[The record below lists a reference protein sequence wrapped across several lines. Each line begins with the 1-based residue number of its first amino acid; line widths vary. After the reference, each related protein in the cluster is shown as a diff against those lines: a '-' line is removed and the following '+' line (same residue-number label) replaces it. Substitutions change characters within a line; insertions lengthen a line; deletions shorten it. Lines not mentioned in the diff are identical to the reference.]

1 MALDFP
7 STSRDSNRNA
17 TKDIV
22 HGRNG
27 ETATIRE
34 EGDEECARTLLEF
47 PGRGRHSPLERQ
59 NILGV
64 QCGECLLRN
73 EQLRRAHGD
82 FLGCRQVIYEFG
94 PDATIFFQGAK
105 GPKQAQ
111 ITELLLEGFR
121 LE

>member
-27 ETATIRE
+27 QTSTVRE

-47 PGRGRHSPLERQ
+47 PGRGRHPPLERQ
-59 NILGV
+59 NILGM

-73 EQLRRAHGD
+73 EQLRGANRD
-82 FLGCRQVIYEFG
+82 FLGRRATWPQDRDPGGLCRQRSGSALFTVRG
-94 PDATIFFQGAK
+94 VPPGH
-105 GPKQAQ
+105 
-111 ITELLLEGFR
+111 L
-121 LE
+121 